1 MAGPGSFS
9 PGDILTAA
17 DLNGI
22 GVWDSYTPVLT
33 QAGTRTATV
42 NYAEYVVINK
52 LCFANIDLTC
62 TTSGS
67 AANIITVSLPV
78 AANSSTTFRVYG
90 SGSFFDDSANDVVLL
105 TAVYNS
111 TTTVR
116 FLTEATTDRASGLG
130 ANPSVALANND
141 VVSLNLVYETA

>member
-22 GVWDSYTPVLT
+22 GVWDSYTPTLD
-33 QAGTRTATV
+33 QNGTRSATI

-78 AANSSTTFRVYG
+78 TANSSTTFRVYG

-105 TAVYNS
+105 TAIHNS

-116 FLTEATTDRASGLG
+116 FYAEATANRLSGFG
-130 ANPSVALANND
+130 ADPSLALAAND
-141 VVSLNLVYETA
+141 VISINLVYETA